1 MKHLFIRFL
10 LFYLFFIGISP
21 INAQHRK
28 SANPILS
35 GFHADPEILYSRQ
48 TKRYYIYPTSDGFP
62 GWGGSYFKVFSS
74 RNLKEWKEERVI
86 LDMKKDVSWAN
97 GNAWAP
103 CIEEKEIDGK
113 YKYFFYYSA
122 NSVTNKGKQ
131 IGVATANSPTGPFT
145 DSGKPII
152 TSSPVGQGQ
161 QIDVDV
167 FTDPTSGKSYL
178 YWGNGYM
185 AGAELNNDM
194 LSVKEETITV
204 MTPKGGTLQTYA
216 FREAPYVFFRKGVYY
231 FLWSVDDTGSPN
243 YHVAYGTGNS
253 PLGPIQVAKEPII
266 LIQSPKDEIYG
277 PAHCSVLQVP
287 DKKDSWFIVYHR
299 INKEYLKHG
308 PGWHR
313 EVCIDRLEF
322 NKDGTI
328 MVVIATPLSLYQV
341 SLENDKSGSGKVS
354 FLMGNSSF
362 QGSKL

>member
-287 DKKDSWFIVYHR
+287 DKKGSWFIVYH
-299 INKEYLKHG
+299 
-308 PGWHR
+308 
-313 EVCIDRLEF
+313 
-322 NKDGTI
+322 
-328 MVVIATPLSLYQV
+328 LSLIHI
-341 SLENDKSGSGKVS
+341 SEPTRH
-354 FLMGNSSF
+354 
-362 QGSKL
+362 

>member
-231 FLWSVDDTGSPN
+231 FLLLLS
-243 YHVAYGTGNS
+243 
-253 PLGPIQVAKEPII
+253 AKT
-266 LIQSPKDEIYG
+266 
-277 PAHCSVLQVP
+277 
-287 DKKDSWFIVYHR
+287 F
-299 INKEYLKHG
+299 
-308 PGWHR
+308 
-313 EVCIDRLEF
+313 
-322 NKDGTI
+322 
-328 MVVIATPLSLYQV
+328 
-341 SLENDKSGSGKVS
+341 
-354 FLMGNSSF
+354 
-362 QGSKL
+362 

>member
-1 MKHLFIRFL
+1 MYL
-10 LFYLFFIGISP
+10 LIP
-21 INAQHRK
+21 HQQK
-28 SANPILS
+28 LS
-35 GFHADPEILYSRQ
+35 L
-48 TKRYYIYPTSDGFP
+48 
-62 GWGGSYFKVFSS
+62 
-74 RNLKEWKEERVI
+74 L
-86 LDMKKDVSWAN
+86 
-97 GNAWAP
+97 
-103 CIEEKEIDGK
+103 
-113 YKYFFYYSA
+113 
-122 NSVTNKGKQ
+122 
-131 IGVATANSPTGPFT
+131 
-145 DSGKPII
+145 
-152 TSSPVGQGQ
+152 
-161 QIDVDV
+161 
-167 FTDPTSGKSYL
+167 
-178 YWGNGYM
+178 GNGYM

-328 MVVIATPLSLYQV
+328 KQVIPTP
-341 SLENDKSGSGKVS
+341 
-354 FLMGNSSF
+354 
-362 QGSKL
+362 

>member
-185 AGAELNNDM
+185 

-328 MVVIATPLSLYQV
+328 KQVIPTP
-341 SLENDKSGSGKVS
+341 
-354 FLMGNSSF
+354 
-362 QGSKL
+362 

>member
-103 CIEEKEIDGK
+103 CIEKEIDGK

-243 YHVAYGTGNS
+243 YHVVYGTGNS

-328 MVVIATPLSLYQV
+328 KQVIPTP
-341 SLENDKSGSGKVS
+341 
-354 FLMGNSSF
+354 
-362 QGSKL
+362 

>member
-86 LDMKKDVSWAN
+86 LEMKKDVSWAN

-131 IGVATANSPTGPFT
+131 IGVATAN
-145 DSGKPII
+145 
-152 TSSPVGQGQ
+152 
-161 QIDVDV
+161 
-167 FTDPTSGKSYL
+167 
-178 YWGNGYM
+178 
-185 AGAELNNDM
+185 
-194 LSVKEETITV
+194 
-204 MTPKGGTLQTYA
+204 
-216 FREAPYVFFRKGVYY
+216 
-231 FLWSVDDTGSPN
+231 
-243 YHVAYGTGNS
+243 
-253 PLGPIQVAKEPII
+253 
-266 LIQSPKDEIYG
+266 
-277 PAHCSVLQVP
+277 
-287 DKKDSWFIVYHR
+287 
-299 INKEYLKHG
+299 
-308 PGWHR
+308 
-313 EVCIDRLEF
+313 
-322 NKDGTI
+322 
-328 MVVIATPLSLYQV
+328 LSLIHI
-341 SLENDKSGSGKVS
+341 
-354 FLMGNSSF
+354 
-362 QGSKL
+362 

>member
-313 EVCIDRLEF
+313 EVCIDRLT
-322 NKDGTI
+322 KSSG
-328 MVVIATPLSLYQV
+328 V
-341 SLENDKSGSGKVS
+341 SCCRISHIHST
-354 FLMGNSSF
+354 
-362 QGSKL
+362 

>member
-1 MKHLFIRFL
+1 
-10 LFYLFFIGISP
+10 
-21 INAQHRK
+21 
-28 SANPILS
+28 
-35 GFHADPEILYSRQ
+35 
-48 TKRYYIYPTSDGFP
+48 
-62 GWGGSYFKVFSS
+62 
-74 RNLKEWKEERVI
+74 
-86 LDMKKDVSWAN
+86 
-97 GNAWAP
+97 
-103 CIEEKEIDGK
+103 
-113 YKYFFYYSA
+113 
-122 NSVTNKGKQ
+122 
-131 IGVATANSPTGPFT
+131 
-145 DSGKPII
+145 
-152 TSSPVGQGQ
+152 
-161 QIDVDV
+161 
-167 FTDPTSGKSYL
+167 
-178 YWGNGYM
+178 M

-277 PAHCSVLQVP
+277 LAHCSVLQVP
-287 DKKDSWFIVYHR
+287 DKKGSWFIVYHR

-328 MVVIATPLSLYQV
+328 KQVIPTP
-341 SLENDKSGSGKVS
+341 
-354 FLMGNSSF
+354 
-362 QGSKL
+362 

>member
-194 LSVKEETITV
+194 LSVK
-204 MTPKGGTLQTYA
+204 
-216 FREAPYVFFRKGVYY
+216 GVYY

-328 MVVIATPLSLYQV
+328 KQVIPTP
-341 SLENDKSGSGKVS
+341 
-354 FLMGNSSF
+354 
-362 QGSKL
+362 

>member
-152 TSSPVGQGQ
+152 TSSPV
-161 QIDVDV
+161 DV

-243 YHVAYGTGNS
+243 YHVVYGTGNS

-328 MVVIATPLSLYQV
+328 KQVIPTP
-341 SLENDKSGSGKVS
+341 
-354 FLMGNSSF
+354 
-362 QGSKL
+362 